1 MPVVEL
7 LQRVAAEVGYRALLE
22 TCDLLGESDDEP
34 EREEDR
40 LGWDMLAHMAFD
52 KPAGGWGAVADAD
65 AAEEEEEKGRRRWW
79 RWCNW
84 WTKSLLLTRSLT
96 VSLPPSL
103 LPPCPPLLALRRRA
117 CNGAGAAP

>member
-1 MPVVEL
+1 LKFQNFGSLSFAVEW
-7 LQRVAAEVGYRALLE
+7 
-22 TCDLLGESDDEP
+22 
-34 EREEDR
+34 ER
-40 LGWDMLAHMAFD
+40 
-52 KPAGGWGAVADAD
+52 GAVADAD

-103 LPPCPPLLALRRRA
+103 LPPCPPLLPLRRRA